1 VGRESEIVNLHTDER
16 LPVNLD
22 DRTVSL
28 SRDAEYLDAYRPL
41 SASGASPATGTHNLE
56 DTELLPVEEPLATGT
71 LFLMI
76 IFLMLTFGIW
86 AIVYG
91 LLLNR

>member
-1 VGRESEIVNLHTDER
+1 MNVHSYRNE
-16 LPVNLD
+16 PVNLEG
-22 DRTVSL
+22 RTVHP
-28 SRDAEYLDAYRPL
+28 SRDEEYLDAYRPL
-41 SASGASPATGTHNLE
+41 TASGASPATGTHNLE

>member
-1 VGRESEIVNLHTDER
+1 MNVHSHRSIS
-16 LPVNLD
+16 VNLD
-22 DRTVSL
+22 DRAVGA
-28 SRDAEYLDAYRPL
+28 SRDEEYLDAYRPL